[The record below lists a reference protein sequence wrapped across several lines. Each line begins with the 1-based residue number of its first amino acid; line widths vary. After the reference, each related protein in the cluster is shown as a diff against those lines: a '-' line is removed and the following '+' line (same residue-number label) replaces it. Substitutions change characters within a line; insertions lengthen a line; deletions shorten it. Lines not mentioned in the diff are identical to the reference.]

1 MPRRTPSSCALWL
14 LVVAVGASAG
24 CLPVPPKMPGTQVAS
39 TDAASALDPG
49 QPTQGPP
56 IAKPGERMSY
66 LVSLHGI
73 ALADLVLETNGTVAL
88 GPRDALVVEIRVD
101 TRALA
106 SMVSAVHDRYT
117 TWLDLRTGRPLRFH
131 AQEAA
136 TPNQR
141 VNEETEATFAP
152 GQYPVKLLQ
161 GAGAGLEEVQ
171 VVHSAPFDFVSFLV
185 FLRGWEGA
193 VGSELVVDVMRSRF
207 TWRARIV
214 VAGHDNLVTAFG
226 DLPVVRFEGEGV
238 RLLRDGT
245 VDAKSDRRRF
255 TIWVSDDGDRVPVK
269 LSAHT
274 DYGDVRLELE
284 TYTAGR

>member
-1 MPRRTPSSCALWL
+1 MARRSPNPWALCVM
-14 LVVAVGASAG
+14 VVVVGVGAG
-24 CLPVPPKMPGTQVAS
+24 CLPPGPKMPGTQVAS
-39 TDAASALDPG
+39 TDPAAELDPG
-49 QPTQGPP
+49 QPKQGPP
-56 IAKPGERMSY
+56 LATPGERMSY

-73 ALADLVLETNGTVAL
+73 GLADLVLETNGTVAL
-88 GPRDALVVEIRVD
+88 GQREALVVEIRVD

-106 SMVSAVHDRYT
+106 SLVSAVHDRYT
-117 TWLDLRTGRPLRFH
+117 SWLDVGTGRPLRFH

-136 TPNQR
+136 TPNQQ

-152 GQYPVKLLQ
+152 GQYPVKLVQ

-171 VVHSAPFDFVSFLV
+171 VIHSAPFDFVSFLV

-193 VGSELVVDVMRSRF
+193 VGSELVVDVMRSRY

-214 VAGHDNLVTAFG
+214 VAGHDNLVTALG

-245 VDAKSDRRRF
+245 VDPKSDRRRF
-255 TIWVSDDGDRVPVK
+255 TIWVSDDADRVPVK
-269 LSAHT
+269 LAAHT
-274 DYGDVRLELE
+274 DYGDVKLELSA
-284 TYTAGR
+284 YTAGR